1 MLRAMTTSESDEAP
15 RLPKVGE
22 YRILQ
27 GLLGELVL
35 RPWFDWVALRTVAHG
50 YFPLSR
56 AWAAALASGNS
67 VKRFLKELPGENL
80 PPDPLAWALTQVDRR
95 RASYD
100 SAAGRW
106 EAVFFGPQDSRPE
119 TLVAAELARH
129 RAAHEHMAT
138 RYAFLPMIARLP
150 AVKWRVAGPEE
161 VEARYAPRLSAPEA
175 AFPQPE
181 AAAIEPS
188 RAVAGAYG
196 PEHWLRFRSPIMGD
210 TAWARV
216 STPEG
221 VADPPTLIFLHGIAM
236 ENDMWRGAA
245 DPLTSGAIGG
255 LRVIRPEGPWHSR
268 RRLKGWYGGEPA
280 IGCGPLGMLE
290 LFQAWV
296 AEVACLIGWARA
308 TSRGPV
314 AVGGVSL
321 GALTSQMLAVAA
333 GHWQAD
339 LRPDALFLVATSGAV
354 LDVARGGSLSRAVE
368 LQPRIEAAG
377 WTPETLERWLPL
389 LEPSGPPAMGP
400 ERVVMLI
407 GESDDL
413 TQHEGGLA
421 LARAWG
427 LPEANLFTRR
437 QGHFSVS
444 LGLLRDRAPLE
455 RLTGILG
462 GAA

>member
-1 MLRAMTTSESDEAP
+1 MLSNMIALESVEAP

-22 YRILQ
+22 YRVLQ

-56 AWAAALASGNS
+56 AWAAALASGTS
-67 VKRFLKELPGENL
+67 VKRFLKELPGEDL
-80 PPDPLAWALTQVDRR
+80 PKDP
-95 RASYD
+95 
-100 SAAGRW
+100 AGRW
-106 EAVFFGPQDSRPE
+106 EAAFFGPKDSRPE
-119 TLVAAELARH
+119 TLVAAEMARH
-129 RAAHEHMAT
+129 TAAHELMAT
-138 RYAFLPMIARLP
+138 RYAFLPLVGRLP
-150 AVKWRVAGPEE
+150 AVKWQVAGPEE
-161 VEARYAPRLSAPEA
+161 VEARHAARLEAPES
-175 AFPQPE
+175 AFPEP
-181 AAAIEPS
+181 AGPAIEPS

-196 PEHWLRFRSPIMGD
+196 PECWLRFASPVMGD

-221 VADPPTLIFLHGIAM
+221 AADPPTLIFLHGIAM

-245 DPLTSGAIGG
+245 DPLTSGAIDG
-255 LRVIRPEGPWHSR
+255 LRVIRPEGPWHGR

-321 GALTSQMLAVAA
+321 GALTSQLLAVAA
-333 GHWQAD
+333 GHWRVELQ
-339 LRPDALFLVATSGAV
+339 PDALFLVATSGAV
-354 LDVARGGSLSRAVE
+354 LEVARGGSLSRAVQ

-389 LEPSGPPAMGP
+389 LEPAGPPAMGP
-400 ERVVMLI
+400 ECVVMLI

-413 TQHEGGLA
+413 TPHEGGLA

-444 LGLLRDRAPLE
+444 LGLLRDRAPLD
-455 RLTGILG
+455 RLFEILG
-462 GAA
+462 GEA